1 MFKGKELGR
10 TRMNRL
16 KVWVWFVG
24 LSLSMICAAD
34 GVDQLLAFQRSVTTV
49 RAVFHQT
56 VTDENGEAVQE
67 STGVVLLSR
76 PGRFRW
82 SYKEPFEQLVVSD
95 GTTIWFYDADLDQVT
110 VRESDGV
117 VGGTAALLF
126 SRNGDMEKEFVLTPE
141 KGSQG
146 VEWVR
151 ARPKEKGSSFGSIRI
166 GFKEG
171 FPAGIELQD
180 NFGQTTQ
187 LEFSHV
193 ELNPRIGDNR
203 FRFIPP
209 PGVDVLQSGE

>member
-1 MFKGKELGR
+1 
-10 TRMNRL
+10 MNRL

-24 LSLSMICAAD
+24 LGLSMACAAD
-34 GVDQLLAFQRSVTTV
+34 GVDQLLAFQRNVSTV

-56 VTDENGEAVQE
+56 VTDENGETMQD

-82 SYKEPFEQLVVSD
+82 SYKEPFEQVVVSD
-95 GTTIWFYDADLDQVT
+95 GTTVWFYDADLDQVT
-110 VRESDGV
+110 IRESDGV
-117 VGGTAALLF
+117 VGGTEALLF
-126 SRNGDMEKEFVLTPE
+126 SRNGDIEKEFVLTPE
-141 KGSQG
+141 KESLG

-151 ARPKEKGSSFGSIRI
+151 ARPKEKESSFGAIRI

-171 FPAGIELQD
+171 VPAGIELQD

-193 ELNPRIGDNR
+193 ELNARIGDKW

-209 PGVDVLQSGE
+209 PGVDVLRSGD